1 MTTAPHSDLAT
12 KQERLAGDEL
22 LAFING
28 NSSMSMTQMCLG
40 AGYIKDTN
48 KPAFTDFYSAILEA
62 RNIPTTNDG
71 LIDLGGADWYD
82 SLTDQDQELYDKI
95 EDMCP
100 EFTKLAAEQ
109 CQDFM
114 DELSDH
120 GITTA
125 EQFEDAYY
133 YQTDSWNAERDFAE
147 YITTELNCVE
157 LPEYVVI
164 DWQATWDRNLCY
176 DFSTIEFD
184 GETYFF
190 HNHY

>member
-1 MTTAPHSDLAT
+1 MTLTMTAPS
-12 KQERLAGDEL
+12 
-22 LAFING
+22 
-28 NSSMSMTQMCLG
+28 
-40 AGYIKDTN
+40 
-48 KPAFTDFYSAILEA
+48 
-62 RNIPTTNDG
+62 TT
-71 LIDLGGADWYD
+71 GADWYD
-82 SLTDQDQELYDKI
+82 SLSDQDQELYDKI

-100 EFTKLAAEQ
+100 EFTKLDAEQ
-109 CQDFM
+109 CQEFM

-164 DWQATWDRNLCY
+164 DWQATWDSALCY
-176 DFSTIEFD
+176 DFSTIVFD

-190 HNHY
+190 HNNF